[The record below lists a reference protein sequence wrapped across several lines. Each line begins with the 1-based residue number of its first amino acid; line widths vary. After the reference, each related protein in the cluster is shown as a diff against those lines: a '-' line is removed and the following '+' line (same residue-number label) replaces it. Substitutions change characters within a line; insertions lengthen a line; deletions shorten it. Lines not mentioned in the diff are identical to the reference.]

1 VLSVRLIGSHIPEAL
16 TAIDAAW
23 SQVMHTSIDRS
34 FLSQRLQDMY
44 ADIVLQGTAISLGAG
59 LAGVIAALGLFGLSA
74 HSAEQRTKEVGIRKV
89 MGASST
95 DIVRLMLG
103 DFSQPVLWAN
113 VIAWPCAYFMMQRWL
128 EGFVH
133 HVDTNPLV
141 FVAAS
146 VLALVI
152 SLATVSGH
160 ALLVARAKPV
170 DALRY
175 E

>member
-1 VLSVRLIGSHIPEAL
+1 
-16 TAIDAAW
+16 
-23 SQVMHTSIDRS
+23 
-34 FLSQRLQDMY
+34 
-44 ADIVLQGTAISLGAG
+44 
-59 LAGVIAALGLFGLSA
+59 
-74 HSAEQRTKEVGIRKV
+74 
-89 MGASST
+89 
-95 DIVRLMLG
+95 
-103 DFSQPVLWAN
+103 
-113 VIAWPCAYFMMQRWL
+113 VIAWPCAYLMMRRWL
-128 EGFVH
+128 EGFAH